1 MQFLIL
7 FGTIIAVGV
16 WVRWSL
22 SQEQGLPDAASVP
35 KVEQTVEKPPVA
47 DPPLET
53 ELRDAVSAFLE
64 ARGDVAEGAEG
75 TDAIRAAIGSLAEKT
90 SKLETRVRADDG
102 FARRVH
108 QPVKRLL
115 LALYSVVQR
124 AARATH
130 RSPGAERDAVIAASA
145 DALTRAA
152 DQLGRVTEQ
161 ADEVAMRKLEAD
173 LEVLE
178 ERLQEKA

>member
-1 MQFLIL
+1 MRFLIL
-7 FGTIIAVGV
+7 LGTIIAVAI
-16 WVRWSL
+16 WLRWSL
-22 SQEQGLPDAASVP
+22 KREEGLPGTASVP
-35 KVEQTVEKPPVA
+35 KVEQTPDEPFVPDA
-47 DPPLET
+47 PLET
-53 ELRDAVSAFLE
+53 ELRDAVAAFLE
-64 ARGDVAEGAEG
+64 SRGDVAA
-75 TDAIRAAIGSLAEKT
+75 DADAVRTAIGSLAEKT
-90 SKLETRVRADDG
+90 SGLQRRVSADEG

-130 RSPGAERDAVIAASA
+130 RSPGEERDAVITASV

-152 DQLGRVTEQ
+152 DQLGRITEQ

>member
-1 MQFLIL
+1 MRFLIL
-7 FGTIIAVGV
+7 LGTIIAVAL
-16 WVRWSL
+16 WLRWSL
-22 SQEQGLPDAASVP
+22 KREQGLPEKASVP
-35 KVEQTVEKPPVA
+35 TVKQGAEEPLVS
-47 DPPLET
+47 DTPLET
-53 ELRDAVSAFLE
+53 ELRDATAAFLE
-64 ARGDVAEGAEG
+64 ARGDVAHGADG
-75 TDAIRAAIGSLAEKT
+75 IRTAIGSLAEKT
-90 SKLETRVRADDG
+90 SKLETRVRADEA

-130 RSPGAERDAVIAASA
+130 RSAGAERDAVIAAST
-145 DALTRAA
+145 DALARAA
-152 DQLGRVTEQ
+152 DQLGRVTEK
-161 ADEVAMRKLEAD
+161 ADEAAMRKLEAD

>member
-7 FGTIIAVGV
+7 LGTIIAVGV

-22 SQEQGLPDAASVP
+22 SQEQGLPDSASVP
-35 KVEQTVEKPPVA
+35 KVEQAPDQPLVT

-64 ARGDVAEGAEG
+64 ARGDVAEGAE
-75 TDAIRAAIGSLAEKT
+75 DIRVAIGSLAEKT
-90 SKLETRVRADDG
+90 SRLETRVRADDG

>member
-1 MQFLIL
+1 MRFLIL
-7 FGTIIAVGV
+7 LGTIIAVGL
-16 WVRWSL
+16 WLRWSMKR
-22 SQEQGLPDAASVP
+22 EQGLPDKASVP
-35 KVEQTVEKPPVA
+35 TVKQSPDTPLVSEA
-47 DPPLET
+47 PLET

-64 ARGDVAEGAEG
+64 ARGDVAD
-75 TDAIRAAIGSLAEKT
+75 DADTIRTAIGSLAEKT
-90 SKLETRVRADDG
+90 SKLETRVRADEG

-130 RSPGAERDAVIAASA
+130 RSPGEERDAVIAASA
-145 DALTRAA
+145 DALNRAA

>member
-1 MQFLIL
+1 MRFLIL
-7 FGTIIAVGV
+7 LATIIAVGL
-16 WVRWSL
+16 WLRWSL
-22 SQEQGLPDAASVP
+22 KREEGLPENASVP
-35 KVEQTVEKPPVA
+35 TVKQAEE
-47 DPPLET
+47 DPLPILEAPLET
-53 ELRDAVSAFLE
+53 ELRDAVAAFLE
-64 ARGDVAEGAEG
+64 ARGDAAEESR
-75 TDAIRAAIGSLAEKT
+75 AIRTAIGTLAEKT
-90 SKLETRVRADDG
+90 SRLETRVRADDA

-130 RSPGAERDAVIAASA
+130 RSPGAERDAVIAASV
-145 DALTRAA
+145 DALNRAA
-152 DQLGRVTEQ
+152 DQLGRVTEK
-161 ADEVAMRKLEAD
+161 ADEAAMRKLEAD

>member
-1 MQFLIL
+1 MRFLIL
-7 FGTIIAVGV
+7 LGTIIAVV
-16 WVRWSL
+16 LWLRWSL
-22 SQEQGLPDAASVP
+22 KRDQTNAANTGDMP
-35 KVEQTVEKPPVA
+35 TVEETPDTPLDMSEA
-47 DPPLET
+47 PLET

-64 ARGDVAEGAEG
+64 ARGDTAE
-75 TDAIRAAIGSLAEKT
+75 DAPDLQTALGSLAEKT
-90 SKLETRVRADDG
+90 SRLEMRVRADDG

-130 RSPGAERDAVIAASA
+130 RSPGAERDTLVSASVHA
-145 DALTRAA
+145 ITRAA

-161 ADEVAMRKLEAD
+161 ADEAAMRKLEAD

-178 ERLQEKA
+178 ERLQDKA

>member
-1 MQFLIL
+1 MPFLIL
-7 FGTIIAVGV
+7 LGTIIAVAL
-16 WVRWSL
+16 WLRWSL
-22 SQEQGLPDAASVP
+22 RHDARKASP
-35 KVEQTVEKPPVA
+35 ESDPTPAVEKSPE
-47 DPPLET
+47 PPLET
-53 ELRDAVSAFLE
+53 DTPLEIELRDAVAAFLE
-64 ARGDVAEGAEG
+64 ARGDVAEDGR
-75 TDAIRAAIGSLAEKT
+75 DIRAAIASLAEKT
-90 SKLETRVRADDG
+90 SKLETRVRADDA

-108 QPVKRLL
+108 KPVKRLL

-130 RSPGAERDAVIAASA
+130 RSPGTERDAIISA
-145 DALTRAA
+145 CTDALTRAA